1 MRNATRDFS
10 SPFPAFELSAEEK
23 ERLSKLAELLV
34 QNTIAEYESHVYN
47 DARIVDHDY
56 WRFMKRKQKVRV
68 YLGRGEK
75 EIMKRKYCAMIKK
88 KRKAIDNNAHM
99 DFLEESASSWSR
111 TAGASEATTTAT
123 RRPPGAVKLQP
134 NFDLPTFLVAGTL
147 EGTLDDAMYGATAS
161 TVDEMRIKTSYV
173 HDNVVDAAILARLI
187 EPSPESPF
195 RSLCVKWGEKGQ
207 HPPWLQAFFKNRDAV
222 VLEVTGITSLANGD
236 RVGYL
241 LMQSVHFP
249 QTEPLASRIRSSL
262 SMCTVF
268 HEDSSAGGTVAVFA
282 KVSMNPMSGV
292 MRSLVVRSTVEAL
305 LSMER
310 FVRCARM
317 KKLAWALRQQHS
329 CSIAHIPDE
338 CHGSARSN
346 DEEPRACAQCKTML
360 LSSSFAWFTRRT
372 QTREASFLHCKLCFQ
387 PLCHKCIVKEKLSC
401 IPVDDELQRLTRRE
415 ITFCALCIHVAVV
428 RTQSSV
434 VASEEAESSQRN
446 TEGHKSLITAWLR
459 GMLDQPLFASN
470 SQSSFAARW

>member
-1 MRNATRDFS
+1 
-10 SPFPAFELSAEEK
+10 
-23 ERLSKLAELLV
+23 
-34 QNTIAEYESHVYN
+34 
-47 DARIVDHDY
+47 
-56 WRFMKRKQKVRV
+56 
-68 YLGRGEK
+68 
-75 EIMKRKYCAMIKK
+75 MKRKYRAMVKK
-88 KRKAIDNNAHM
+88 KRKAIDNNAHL
-99 DFLEESASSWSR
+99 DFVEESASSWSR
-111 TAGASEATTTAT
+111 TAGASETATTAT

-173 HDNVVDAAILARLI
+173 HDNIVDAAILARII
-187 EPSPESPF
+187 EPSLESPF
-195 RSLCVKWGEKGQ
+195 RWLCVKWAEKGQ
-207 HPPWLQAFFKNRDAV
+207 HPPWLQALFKNRDAV
-222 VLEVTGITSLANGD
+222 VLEATGTTNLTNGD

-262 SMCTVF
+262 SMCIVF

-282 KVSMNPMSGV
+282 KASMNPMSGIT
-292 MRSLVVRSTVEAL
+292 RLLVVRSTVEAL
-305 LSMER
+305 LSMGQ

-338 CHGSARSN
+338 YHGSAHSN
-346 DEEPRACAQCKTML
+346 GEGPRACAQCKTTL
-360 LSSSFAWFTRRT
+360 LPRSFAWLERRRQT
-372 QTREASFLHCKLCFQ
+372 QEASFPHCKLCFQ
-387 PLCHKCIVKEKLSC
+387 SLCHKCIVKEKLSC
-401 IPVDDELQRLTRRE
+401 IPVDDELQRLMRRE
-415 ITFCALCIHVAVV
+415 ITFCALCIHVAVM

-459 GMLDQPLFASN
+459 GMLDQPLFASSN
-470 SQSSFAARW
+470 QRSSAARR